1 MITNLANEL
10 LLKVFTWLTQSE
22 LGAVM
27 RVCKRWNQ
35 VAGARWAE
43 LPLHLLAEHL
53 QRPKVESMS
62 SITRLENVKQL
73 HVTAPPNVFSLATI
87 RLILESFPSLQE
99 MVVDLPGVELQVLST
114 NYTDLIT
121 TAKELDTRRVSCCI
135 SDTYAHLFISPSVD
149 LIKRK
154 PVTSYVFLYTRSLD
168 RDLSEIIG
176 TAPRGV
182 IGEVRL
188 LSKLT
193 GDATTL
199 QSCLKKIVNFIIRRE
214 AADLEVLEEEV
225 AAANVVLNLLADEK
239 KRGRLRFVTIPR
251 VLLLRC
257 IDWVERLGGKEVVET
272 HAKVKRSDHVRIGHF
287 DWIGDGIG
295 NLEMY

>member
-1 MITNLANEL
+1 M
-10 LLKVFTWLTQSE
+10 FS
-22 LGAVM
+22 
-27 RVCKRWNQ
+27 
-35 VAGARWAE
+35 
-43 LPLHLLAEHL
+43 LPLSL
-53 QRPKVESMS
+53 
-62 SITRLENVKQL
+62 RLEKVKQL
-73 HVTAPPNVFSLATI
+73 HVTAPPNVFSLATFQ
-87 RLILESFPSLQE
+87 LILESFPSLQE
-99 MVVDLPGVELQVLST
+99 VVVSLPGRELWDLFMRNT
-114 NYTDLIT
+114 TGLIT
-121 TAKELDTRRVSCCI
+121 IAKELDTRSVSCCI
-135 SDTYAHLFISPSVD
+135 SDTYAHLFVSPSVD

-154 PVTSYVFLYTRSLD
+154 PATSGYVFLYTRSLD
-168 RDLSEIIG
+168 KDLSEIIG
-176 TAPRGV
+176 TAPRGQLERV
-182 IGEVRL
+182 HL

-199 QSCLKKIVNFIIRRE
+199 ESCLKKVYRIYIWRE
-214 AADLEVLEEEV
+214 AADMEVLEEEV

-239 KRGRLRFVTIPR
+239 KRGRLRCVRLPR